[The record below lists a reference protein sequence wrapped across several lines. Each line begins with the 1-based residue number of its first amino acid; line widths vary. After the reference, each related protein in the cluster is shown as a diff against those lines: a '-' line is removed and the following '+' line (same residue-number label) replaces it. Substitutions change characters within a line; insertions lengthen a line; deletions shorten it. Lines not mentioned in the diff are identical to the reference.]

1 MPYRKNKT
9 LGGEEKVF
17 TPALFNQWKFQWKD
31 VWKSRSYTLVS
42 SVCNPAL
49 AGTNYTD
56 KVDLNDGENISSVF
70 TSSISGKK

>member
-1 MPYRKNKT
+1 MKRYLPLPFSSSESYFKMKRCR
-9 LGGEEKVF
+9 
-17 TPALFNQWKFQWKD
+17 
-31 VWKSRSYTLVS
+31 KSRSYTLVS